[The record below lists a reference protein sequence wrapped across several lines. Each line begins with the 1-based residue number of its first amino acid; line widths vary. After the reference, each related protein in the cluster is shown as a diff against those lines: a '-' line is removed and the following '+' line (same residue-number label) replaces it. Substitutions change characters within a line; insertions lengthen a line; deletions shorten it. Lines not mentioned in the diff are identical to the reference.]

1 MPRHFFD
8 IHDGHSL
15 MRDDEGQECSSYAA
29 TRREAMETLPQVA
42 RDEIPKDGDQ
52 QAYTVLVRNEHNV
65 TVYTATLMFS
75 GLWVGD
81 LPKPD

>member
-1 MPRHFFD
+1 
-8 IHDGHSL
+8 
-15 MRDDEGQECSSYAA
+15 
-29 TRREAMETLPQVA
+29 METLPQVA